1 MPLLF
6 PTKQVIIRVSTG
18 LILSS
23 LGLFSFFFLV
33 SFLLSFYFFFP
44 KACAVGKVEDGH
56 VWSGKFLHFVEIE
69 IPRSVLLLLFI
80 FLLFFI
86 IIFGVIYVH

>member
-6 PTKQVIIRVSTG
+6 PTKQVIIGVSTG

-23 LGLFSFFFLV
+23 LGIFSFFFLV

-56 VWSGKFLHFVEIE
+56 VWSGSFCILLRSRFLEVFCF
-69 IPRSVLLLLFI
+69 SFLFSFF
-80 FLLFFI
+80 FLL
-86 IIFGVIYVH
+86 